1 MRPPEPNSPS
11 CIHRPEPNV
20 RPDLP
25 LPFFLRSVGHYIRL
39 KKYYERIPAGNKPFV
54 QFFWGVSGEGEFLV
68 DGKTQ
73 ILHEGDVFYRLP
85 GEAHFQGA
93 HTERWEYRWFTFD
106 GDGAEQFMLSY
117 GYPHACFHA
126 GNCPHELF
134 IRLEE
139 LLQEMS
145 PYAWREMVAVAS
157 SILARAGGREDRSTR
172 EGRIVCEVIRLCS
185 ERYGDPDLNINAL
198 AEHLGVSRSTLRR
211 VFQEKMHIAPSQYL
225 GRLRIQRALSLL
237 QETILPVSEIAKE
250 CGFTDES
257 YFSRVI
263 RRSVGE
269 TPKNFRAHG

>member
-39 KKYYERIPAGNKPFV
+39 KKYYERIPAGSKPFV
-54 QFFWGVSGEGEFLV
+54 QFFWGVAGEGEFLI

-93 HTERWEYRWFTFD
+93 HTERWKYRWFTFD
-106 GDGAEQFMLSY
+106 GDGAEKFMLSY

-126 GNCPHELF
+126 GTCPHELF

-185 ERYGDPDLNINAL
+185 ERYGDPDLNVNAI

-225 GRLRIQRALSLL
+225 SSLRIQRALSLL

-269 TPKNFRAHG
+269 TPKDFREHA

>member
-1 MRPPEPNSPS
+1 MRSPEPNSPS

-20 RPDLP
+20 KPDLP
-25 LPFFLRSVGHYIRL
+25 LPFCLRSVGHYIRL
-39 KKYYERIPAGNKPFV
+39 KRFYERVEAGAKPFV
-54 QFFWGVSGEGEFLV
+54 QVFWGISGEGEFLI
-68 DGKTQ
+68 DGKEQ

-85 GEAHFQGA
+85 GEPHFQGA
-93 HTERWEYRWFTFD
+93 RTESWEYRWFTFD
-106 GDGAEQFMLSY
+106 GDGAEEFMLSY

-139 LLQEMS
+139 LLQEMT

-157 SILARAGGREDRSTR
+157 SILARAGGRADRSTR
-172 EGRIVCEVIRLCS
+172 EGRIVCEVIRLCR
-185 ERYGDPDLNINAL
+185 ERCGDPDLNINSIAD
-198 AEHLGVSRSTLRR
+198 ELGVSRSTLRR
-211 VFQEKMHIAPSQYL
+211 VFQEKMHLPPSEYL

-237 QETILPVSEIAKE
+237 QETILPIADIAKE

-263 RRSVGE
+263 RRSVGT
-269 TPKNFRAHG
+269 TPKKFREGG